1 MSPVSVWDTCNLPR
15 VSRRAIRER
24 VDNDGVVSLAF
35 DAQVRI
41 SQLQIPPTDCPYKT
55 DTFFFI
61 SQVPHREPVVVPLQN
76 ENVPVD
82 PTEIVNAGG
91 AATAAAV
98 VTAAALGFKK
108 HAYRVHEI
116 VVHLTRDTAFIAP
129 LTEETRSNQ
138 YQTQN
143 QSPPGPGAA
152 ANAPGPGDFFFPD
165 TLWQTEP
172 AQSRPG
178 EFSRARSKLVL
189 RALED
194 ALWQAKRFDK
204 VSFASEKER
213 TKAANALIVIDAQL
227 HVLRRAALAGAVPQ
241 TLLDESLVDEYR
253 KRMTATAFE
262 DARYDAA

>member
-1 MSPVSVWDTCNLPR
+1 MKC
-15 VSRRAIRER
+15 
-24 VDNDGVVSLAF
+24 
-35 DAQVRI
+35 
-41 SQLQIPPTDCPYKT
+41 
-55 DTFFFI
+55 
-61 SQVPHREPVVVPLQN
+61 
-76 ENVPVD
+76 
-82 PTEIVNAGG
+82 
-91 AATAAAV
+91 
-98 VTAAALGFKK
+98 
-108 HAYRVHEI
+108 
-116 VVHLTRDTAFIAP
+116 
-129 LTEETRSNQ
+129 NQ

-213 TKAANALIVIDAQL
+213 TKAANALIVIEEQL
-227 HVLRRAALAGAVPQ
+227 HVLRRAAWAGAVPQ